1 MRVLASFARNLSLR
15 AKLAKTRKDAKVRE
29 DAEPLLIDVVR
40 TRGIELLF
48 TEQSQRIDQEK
59 WMSSAAKSTSAYSTE
74 FERAEH
80 FKSELVAFAKT
91 GPLKDEY
98 DLQCKLFFEGANP
111 EDEHEAESVLDWFLF
126 DWFDEN
132 GDGVIDYYHDTHTD
146 LHEPDREMLLDW
158 LDSINSVFEIRS
170 IGKYSVQLQ
179 ELDSRDA
186 YTVKTSVERAPF
198 KRGQF
203 LIARLLPLGDD
214 LIFSG
219 LQFVMP
225 DRESALAWL
234 EMRRAFD
241 AFDSPEAVER
251 ARREQVS
258 AFCDL
263 FGCDELT
270 VASGKLNATLER
282 FQRYL
287 LTERRDPE
295 TGMTP
300 AERYQKEL
308 GQQLSVPDLP
318 PLPAP
323 VAGAGEVT
331 ILCDDFDG
339 IVLLPDFTSFKR
351 VFETDEPDRQVAGW
365 KELVWTYIKNP
376 DIPIVAFERVAEQFP
391 LRVEKVLRTLIGDK
405 DFSLEHLYAVLLH
418 YKQPVDGLEDLKDDQ
433 QLWDL
438 FDGNHHAEKSAKAA
452 AKPNPGARS
461 KASAKTPRAKATAK
475 QSAKKTAPARS
486 ARVAR
491 VKSKPAAKLKAT
503 RKAKPAAKRATKL
516 ATKLTSGRAA
526 PGKARGRKSTSTRS
540 TSTKKR

>member
-1 MRVLASFARNLSLR
+1 
-15 AKLAKTRKDAKVRE
+15 
-29 DAEPLLIDVVR
+29 
-40 TRGIELLF
+40 
-48 TEQSQRIDQEK
+48 
-59 WMSSAAKSTSAYSTE
+59 MSSATKSTSDYATE

-80 FKSELVAFAKT
+80 FKNELVTFATT

-98 DLQCKLFFEGANP
+98 DIQRKLFFEGANP

-132 GDGVIDYYHDTHTD
+132 GDAVIDYYLDAHPD
-146 LHEPDREMLLDW
+146 LDEPDGEMLLDW
-158 LDSINSVFEIRS
+158 LDSINSVFEIRA
-170 IGKYSVQLQ
+170 IGKFSVELK
-179 ELDSRDA
+179 ELDSGDA
-186 YTVKTSVERAPF
+186 YTVKTSIERAPF

-251 ARREQVS
+251 ARREQCS

-270 VASGKLNATLER
+270 VPSGKLNATLER

-300 AERYQKEL
+300 AERFQKEL
-308 GQQLSVPDLP
+308 GQQLTVPDLP
-318 PLPAP
+318 PLPQP

-339 IVLLPDFTSFKR
+339 IVLLPDFTRFKR
-351 VFETDEPDRQVAGW
+351 VFETDEPDRHAADW

-433 QLWDL
+433 ELWDL
-438 FDGNHHAEKSAKAA
+438 FDGNHHAEKPATSDAKPKPRSKRGEA
-452 AKPNPGARS
+452 AKTSG
-461 KASAKTPRAKATAK
+461 AKATAK
-475 QSAKKTAPARS
+475 QSARKAAPARS
-486 ARVAR
+486 ARITR
-491 VKSKPAAKLKAT
+491 VKNKATAKRKAVPKSKPAAKLASA
-503 RKAKPAAKRATKL
+503 RPA
-516 ATKLTSGRAA
+516 S
-526 PGKARGRKSTSTRS
+526 GKARGKN
-540 TSTKKR
+540 TSTKK

>member
-1 MRVLASFARNLSLR
+1 
-15 AKLAKTRKDAKVRE
+15 
-29 DAEPLLIDVVR
+29 
-40 TRGIELLF
+40 
-48 TEQSQRIDQEK
+48 
-59 WMSSAAKSTSAYSTE
+59 MSSATKSTSDYTTE

-80 FKSELVAFAKT
+80 FKNELVTFATT

-98 DLQCKLFFEGANP
+98 DVQRKLFFEGANP

-132 GDGVIDYYHDTHTD
+132 GDSVIDYYLDAHPD
-146 LHEPDREMLLDW
+146 LDEPDGEMLLDW

-170 IGKYSVQLQ
+170 IGKFSVDLK
-179 ELDSRDA
+179 ELDSGDA
-186 YTVKTSVERAPF
+186 YTVKISIERAPF

-251 ARREQVS
+251 ARREQCS

-270 VASGKLNATLER
+270 VPSGKLNATLER

-300 AERYQKEL
+300 AERFQKEL
-308 GQQLSVPDLP
+308 GQELSVPDLP
-318 PLPAP
+318 PLPEP

-331 ILCDDFDG
+331 ILCDEFDG
-339 IVLLPDFTSFKR
+339 IVLLPDFTRFKR
-351 VFETDEPDRQVAGW
+351 VFETDEPDRHAADW

-376 DIPIVAFERVAEQFP
+376 DIPIVAFERVAEEFP

-438 FDGNHHAEKSAKAA
+438 FDGNHHAEKSVTSEAKPKPRSKSGAGAKTSRAKAK
-452 AKPNPGARS
+452 AKPNAR
-461 KASAKTPRAKATAK
+461 KAASAG
-475 QSAKKTAPARS
+475 S
-486 ARVAR
+486 ARITRVKSKSVATR
-491 VKSKPAAKLKAT
+491 KAVPKSKPAAKLA
-503 RKAKPAAKRATKL
+503 
-516 ATKLTSGRAA
+516 SGRQAS
-526 PGKARGRKSTSTRS
+526 GKSRESKS

>member
-1 MRVLASFARNLSLR
+1 
-15 AKLAKTRKDAKVRE
+15 
-29 DAEPLLIDVVR
+29 LIN
-40 TRGIELLF
+40 
-48 TEQSQRIDQEK
+48 QEK
-59 WMSSAAKSTSAYSTE
+59 RMSSAPKSTSGYATE

-80 FKSELVAFAKT
+80 FKNELVTFATT

-132 GDGVIDYYHDTHTD
+132 GDGVIDYYHDAHTD

-170 IGKYSVQLQ
+170 IGKFSVQLQ
-179 ELDSRDA
+179 ELDSGDA
-186 YTVKTSVERAPF
+186 YAVKTSVERAPF

-270 VASGKLNATLER
+270 VPSGKLNATLER

-300 AERYQKEL
+300 AERFQKEL
-308 GQQLSVPDLP
+308 GQQLTVPDLP
-318 PLPAP
+318 PLPQP

-339 IVLLPDFTSFKR
+339 IVLLPDFTRFKR
-351 VFETDEPDRQVAGW
+351 VFETEEPDREAADW

-433 QLWDL
+433 ELWDL
-438 FDGNHHAEKSAKAA
+438 FDGNHHAERSAKPA
-452 AKPNPGARS
+452 AKAKPRARTR
-461 KASAKTPRAKATAK
+461 AAKTPRAKANLK
-475 QSAKKTAPARS
+475 QGAKKTAPARS
-486 ARVAR
+486 TRVAR
-491 VKSKPAAKLKAT
+491 GKSKPAAKLKAT
-503 RKAKPAAKRATKL
+503 RKSKPASKRTTKL
-516 ATKLTSGRAA
+516 GTKLTSGRAA

-540 TSTKKR
+540 ASTRSTLTKKR

>member
-1 MRVLASFARNLSLR
+1 
-15 AKLAKTRKDAKVRE
+15 
-29 DAEPLLIDVVR
+29 
-40 TRGIELLF
+40 
-48 TEQSQRIDQEK
+48 
-59 WMSSAAKSTSAYSTE
+59 MSSAPISTGLSID
-74 FERAEH
+74 FERVER
-80 FKSELVAFAKT
+80 FKSDLMAFATT
-91 GPLKDEY
+91 GPLKEEY
-98 DLQCKLFFEGANP
+98 ELQRKLFVEGAQP
-111 EDEHEAESVLDWFLF
+111 GDEHEAESVLDWFLF
-126 DWFDEN
+126 DWFDDD
-132 GDGVIDYYHDTHTD
+132 GYGVIDHFLDAETELD
-146 LHEPDREMLLDW
+146 EADREILLDW
-158 LDSINSVFEIRS
+158 LDSINSVFEVRAA
-170 IGKYSVQLQ
+170 GKQSFQLQ
-179 ELDSRDA
+179 ELDSGDV
-186 YTVKTSVERAPF
+186 YTVKTHSNRAPF

-219 LQFVMP
+219 LQFLMP

-251 ARREQVS
+251 ARIEQCS

-270 VASGKLNATLER
+270 VASSKLNSTLER

-295 TGMTP
+295 TGLTP
-300 AERYQKEL
+300 AERFHKEL
-308 GQQLSVPDLP
+308 GQELTVPDLP

-339 IVLLPDFTSFKR
+339 IVLLPDFTRFKR
-351 VFETDEPDRQVAGW
+351 VFETDEPERQIPDW
-365 KELVWTYIKNP
+365 KNLVWTYIKNP
-376 DIPIVAFERVAEQFP
+376 EIPIVAFERVAEQFP
-391 LRVEKVLRTLIGDK
+391 VRVEKVLRTLVGDK

-438 FDGNHHAEKSAKAA
+438 FNGNSHA
-452 AKPNPGARS
+452 AKPTDSVGKRKTSARV
-461 KASAKTPRAKATAK
+461 KAAPPKARTRTTAK
-475 QSAKKTAPARS
+475 QPAKKPAMTKRAGSAKLAVKRSTTKPKTA
-486 ARVAR
+486 
-491 VKSKPAAKLKAT
+491 SK
-503 RKAKPAAKRATKL
+503 RKRAISRAGQSTK
-516 ATKLTSGRAA
+516 SR
-526 PGKARGRKSTSTRS
+526 PRQN

>member
-1 MRVLASFARNLSLR
+1 
-15 AKLAKTRKDAKVRE
+15 
-29 DAEPLLIDVVR
+29 
-40 TRGIELLF
+40 
-48 TEQSQRIDQEK
+48 
-59 WMSSAAKSTSAYSTE
+59 MSSATKSGSDYATG
-74 FERAEH
+74 FERAER
-80 FKSELVAFAKT
+80 FKNELMMFAT
-91 GPLKDEY
+91 AGPLKDEY
-98 DLQCKLFFEGANP
+98 DVQRKLFFEGANP

-132 GDGVIDYYHDTHTD
+132 GDSVIDYYLDAHPD
-146 LHEPDREMLLDW
+146 LDEPDGEMLLDW

-170 IGKYSVQLQ
+170 IGKFSLQLQ
-179 ELDSRDA
+179 ELDSGDA
-186 YTVKTSVERAPF
+186 YTVKTSIERAPF

-241 AFDSPEAVER
+241 AFDSPEALEK
-251 ARREQVS
+251 ARREQCS

-270 VASGKLNATLER
+270 VPSGKLNATLER

-300 AERYQKEL
+300 AERFQKEL

-318 PLPAP
+318 PLPQP

-339 IVLLPDFTSFKR
+339 IVLLPDFTRFKR
-351 VFETDEPDRQVAGW
+351 VFETDEPDRHAADW
-365 KELVWTYIKNP
+365 KDLVWTYIKNP
-376 DIPIVAFERVAEQFP
+376 DIPIVAFERVAEQYP

-433 QLWDL
+433 ELWDL
-438 FDGNHHAEKSAKAA
+438 FDGNHHTEKPSTSAAKAKPRGKSGAA
-452 AKPNPGARS
+452 AKTSR
-461 KASAKTPRAKATAK
+461 TKATAK
-475 QSAKKTAPARS
+475 PNAKKTAS
-486 ARVAR
+486 AKKLKAIP
-491 VKSKPAAKLKAT
+491 KSKPSAKMASA
-503 RKAKPAAKRATKL
+503 RPA
-516 ATKLTSGRAA
+516 S
-526 PGKARGRKSTSTRS
+526 GKARGSKS

>member
-1 MRVLASFARNLSLR
+1 
-15 AKLAKTRKDAKVRE
+15 
-29 DAEPLLIDVVR
+29 
-40 TRGIELLF
+40 
-48 TEQSQRIDQEK
+48 
-59 WMSSAAKSTSAYSTE
+59 MSSAPKSTSAFSTE

-80 FKSELVAFAKT
+80 FKNELMKFATT
-91 GPLKDEY
+91 GPLKDDY
-98 DLQCKLFFEGANP
+98 GLQCKLFFEGANP

-132 GDGVIDYYHDTHTD
+132 GDGVIDYYLNAHPD
-146 LHEPDREMLLDW
+146 LDEPDGEMLLDW
-158 LDSINSVFEIRS
+158 VDSINSVFEIRS
-170 IGKYSVQLQ
+170 VGKFAVQLQ
-179 ELDSRDA
+179 ELDSGDA
-186 YTVKTSVERAPF
+186 YTVKTSIERAPF

-203 LIARLLPLGDD
+203 LIARLLPLCDD

-241 AFDSPEAVER
+241 AFDSPEAVEK

-270 VASGKLNATLER
+270 VPSGKLNATLER

-300 AERYQKEL
+300 AERFEKEL
-308 GQQLSVPDLP
+308 GQKLSVPDLP

-339 IVLLPDFTSFKR
+339 IVLLPDFNSFKR
-351 VFETDEPDRQVAGW
+351 VFETDEPDRLAADW

-391 LRVEKVLRTLIGDK
+391 IRVEKVLRTLIGDK

-438 FDGNHHAEKSAKAA
+438 FDGNHHAEKTPSAA
-452 AKPNPGARS
+452 AKATPQRVSKTTAKPARA
-461 KASAKTPRAKATAK
+461 KASAKQSTSKSPATG
-475 QSAKKTAPARS
+475 SASR
-486 ARVAR
+486 
-491 VKSKPAAKLKAT
+491 KSKAAQKRAP
-503 RKAKPAAKRATKL
+503 KPA
-516 ATKLTSGRAA
+516 SGSAVS
-526 PGKARGRKSTSTRS
+526 GKARAGKS